1 MNDDHTRA
9 RSERDVFSVL
19 LDIIL
24 TFWCL
29 VVAITF
35 YGGYLAPDTVG
46 VQTGNMSGIYA
57 ALVLLT
63 ACVLALRYLRGRPG
77 AASGPGIRSF
87 VEQSAGGARST
98 GESELD
104 R

>member
-1 MNDDHTRA
+1 MNGHIRA
-9 RSERDVFSVL
+9 RSEQDVFAVL

-24 TFWCL
+24 TLWCL

-35 YGGYLAPDTVG
+35 YGGYLAPDTIG

-57 ALVLLT
+57 ALIMLT
-63 ACVLALRYLRGRPG
+63 ACILALRYLRGRPG
-77 AASGPGIRSF
+77 ETSRKRVRSS
-87 VEQSAGGARST
+87 VEQSAGGAEST